1 MADQVNFGG
10 WRRSGLHGL
19 GTGVEGGRVRAAVAA
34 TLTDGDRTATEQL
47 AFLLPGPADVS
58 GLTARAVRRTSP
70 TAGTADAEH
79 GKLAHVEFADPEL
92 PWRYTPLRN
101 PSGAALR
108 PWLVL
113 VVGTDAEITVAGRLA
128 TLSPGVCALHRLS
141 ESAPWAHVQEA
152 DGTAMA
158 RLLSP
163 RRLAPG
169 TAYRAVLVTAYR
181 DGADAW
187 GAGQGAT
194 VPVLHEWRFATAAGG
209 DFVTLAKRLRARPAP
224 PGTGAASVGYP
235 RLPAVPALTMRGALA
250 PLGSADADVP
260 PGVALDLKDLA
271 GPRTDPAGRAVIG
284 MPAYGDAWVTKPAD
298 TTWGAA
304 LNTDP
309 RHRGAA
315 GLGGRLATDL
325 QDDLADEAAVQYG
338 GLPVAAQRLGQ
349 LEFGLAAAGALWRRR
364 LPADPARRI
373 WLFGPALRRVVT
385 EAGTAAELL
394 TAADRPL
401 SRALLSAA
409 ARRVIR
415 SGPARTALADARATD
430 PAQLLPAVNR
440 CPAPEGRE
448 SVGLPLPKEFD
459 DAVVK
464 AIGKGG
470 ADPKALVEALKA
482 IKPGAYG
489 DAAQT
494 VEKLINLL
502 VKAAAST
509 KTAAWTPAAVLLG
522 LLAEYRHGPRPDWR
536 QRLDALER
544 QIEADLD
551 SILKDLLPSLVTEAP
566 PAPPCRV
573 LDLPA
578 VAADLTRA
586 FDPTRDTGAARRRV
600 LATIDGLVGVDPLAP
615 PELCPSLPRPAW
627 QFLADRA
634 PHWLLPGV
642 GDVPPDTVVAVQTN
656 PAFVD
661 SFMVGL
667 NGAVVAE
674 LRWRNLPVSTG
685 CTPLR
690 TFWQRLGPDGPLT
703 DVVGVAG
710 WADGSRLGADAHRPG
725 DAGGADLVLVFR
737 GELFR
742 RFPRTLL
749 SLRSAKVG
757 GTVRFDRDPT
767 GDPIWPTFQG
777 AIGDDV
783 TFFGFTSVPAGA
795 VGEHWI
801 MVEEPPGGFRFLAR
815 DDVSDVADGATYAK
829 RTLAPP
835 VRVLIR
841 GDIFTPGE
849 GQ

>member
-1 MADQVNFGG
+1 MADQVSFAG
-10 WRRSGLHGL
+10 WRRSGLHSL
-19 GTGVEGGRVRAAVAA
+19 GTGVEGGRVRGTVAA
-34 TLTDGDRTATEQL
+34 TLSDGDRTATEQL

-58 GLTARAVRRTSP
+58 GLTARAVRRTVP
-70 TAGTADAEH
+70 TAGTTDAEH

-113 VVGTDAEITVAGRLA
+113 VVGTDTEITVAGRLA

-141 ESAPWAHVQEA
+141 ESPAWAHVQEA
-152 DGTAMA
+152 DGAAMA

-163 RRLAPG
+163 RRLAAG
-169 TAYRAVLVTAYR
+169 TAYRAVLVPAYR

-187 GAGQGAT
+187 GPGQGAT
-194 VPVLHEWRFATAAGG
+194 VPVLHEWRFTTAAGG
-209 DFVTLAKRLRARPAP
+209 DFVTLAQRLRARPAP
-224 PGTGAASVGYP
+224 PGTGAAPIRYP
-235 RLPAVPALTMRGALA
+235 RLPAVPPLTMRGALA
-250 PLGSADADVP
+250 PLGSADAGLP
-260 PGVALDLKDLA
+260 PGVAPDLKDLA
-271 GPRTDPAGRAVIG
+271 GPRTDAAGRAVIG
-284 MPAYGDAWVTKPAD
+284 LPAYGDAWVPDPAG
-298 TTWGAA
+298 TAWGAA

-315 GLGGRLATDL
+315 GLGGRLAADH
-325 QDDLADEAAVQYG
+325 QDDLADEAAAQYG
-338 GLPVAAQRLGQ
+338 GLPVAEQRLGQ
-349 LEFGLAAAGALWRRR
+349 LDLGLAAAGTLWRRR

-385 EAGTAAELL
+385 DAGTAADLL

-409 ARRVIR
+409 ARRVFR
-415 SGPARTALADARATD
+415 AGPARTALADARATD

-440 CPAPEGRE
+440 CPAPADRE
-448 SVGLPLPKEFD
+448 SVGLPLPKDFD
-459 DAVVK
+459 DAIGK

-482 IKPGAYG
+482 VKPTEYGA
-489 DAAQT
+489 AAAT
-494 VEKLINLL
+494 VESLVNTL
-502 VKAAAST
+502 VKAAASP
-509 KTAAWTPAAVLLG
+509 KTAAWTASVALLG
-522 LLAEYRHGPRPDWR
+522 LLAEYRRGPRPDWR
-536 QRLDALER
+536 QRLDGLGR
-544 QIEADLD
+544 QVEADLD
-551 SILKDLLPSLVTEAP
+551 SILKDLLPPLVAAAP

-578 VAADLTRA
+578 VAGDLTRA

-600 LATIDGLVGVDPLAP
+600 LATIDGLVGADPLAP
-615 PELCPSLPRPAW
+615 PELCPSLPLPAW
-627 QFLADRA
+627 QFLAERA

-685 CTPLR
+685 CTPMR
-690 TFWQRLGPDGPLT
+690 TFWQRLGPDGAVADL
-703 DVVGVAG
+703 VGIAG
-710 WADGSRLGADAHRPG
+710 WADGSGLGADAHRPG
-725 DAGGADLVLVFR
+725 AAAGADLVLVFR

-757 GTVRFDRDPT
+757 GTVRFDKDPT

-795 VGEHWI
+795 VGAHWI
-801 MVEEPPGGFRFLAR
+801 LVEEPPGGFRFLAA
-815 DDVSDVADGATYAK
+815 DDAPDTADGATYAAE
-829 RTLAPP
+829 TLAPP

-841 GDIFTPGE
+841 GDIFVPGE